1 MKRAKEALKKNNEEG
16 AKMYLVSASQ
26 KKNEGNIYFISA
38 INFQRTAAK
47 MDIMCDRLKSM
58 KSNEDIVSLFGKMS
72 QSINQQMNSLDAV
85 QMATSMQTLNDQM
98 DNMMI
103 NNKMMGEI
111 MQQNSLA
118 EDTTA
123 DQMLNVLKQ

>member
-1 MKRAKEALKKNNEEG
+1 
-16 AKMYLVSASQ
+16 
-26 KKNEGNIYFISA
+26 
-38 INFQRTAAK
+38 

-58 KSNEDIVSLFGKMS
+58 KSNEEIVSLFGKMS

-85 QMATSMQTLNDQM
+85 QMATSMQTLNEQM

-103 NNKMMGEI
+103 NNKMVGEI

-123 DQMLNVLKQ
+123 DQMLNVLKH